1 MNRETLIKE
10 LKLRSIELSSSQVD
24 ELFAFMK
31 KTLETNEKFNLTAIK
46 DEETFLE
53 KMIFDSAIAL
63 EDLDIID
70 KKIIDVG
77 TGAGYP
83 GIVLYIINPKTHLTL
98 LDSTKKK
105 IDYLA
110 EFCKENNY
118 NINCVCSRAE
128 EYNHRE
134 EYDYAFARAVAP
146 LNILLELIVPML
158 KVGGRFIALK
168 GQGYEQE
175 IKASQKAMNKLGCH
189 LEKIIEDTLPESNEN
204 RVMVY
209 VVKDKETNKKYPRT
223 YADIKKLPL

>member
-1 MNRETLIKE
+1 MNRESLIKE
-10 LKLRSIELSSSQVD
+10 LELRSINLSSSQVD
-24 ELFAFMK
+24 ELFALMQ
-31 KTLETNEKFNLTAIK
+31 KTLETNERFNLTAIK

-63 EDLDIID
+63 EELDITD
-70 KKIIDVG
+70 KKVIDVG
-77 TGAGYP
+77 TGAGFP
-83 GIVLYIINPKTHLTL
+83 GMVLYIINPKTHLTL

-110 EFCKENNY
+110 DFCKENHY
-118 NINCVCSRAE
+118 NVRCECARAE
-128 EYNHRE
+128 EYGHRE

-158 KVGGRFIALK
+158 KVGGTFIALK

-204 RVMVY
+204 RVMIY
-209 VVKDKETNKKYPRT
+209 IVKDKETNKKYPRS